1 MAMTLL
7 PETLRQTYQWGV
19 TLSPDP
25 RRAKRIYLSNRI
37 AAVGAFSSLFY
48 AILYPFI
55 GLSRFSGFSL
65 VVALAFAIIPL
76 LNRRGRTW
84 FSRVLLVAISDAAV
98 IFLSMALGKESGFHL
113 FLLPTAWLVLVVFDA
128 IERNTMV
135 WGIGLN
141 SIALLCLEAFAPQH
155 GMLLALE
162 GRNGRILHF
171 TVVATVQVVQIV
183 VVYYFF
189 LANRITETALAEAG
203 EAARAADK
211 AKSQFLANMSHEIR
225 TPLNGI
231 LGMSSLLMKSGMR
244 EEQKDLVQAIQS
256 SGLDL
261 MIIIGEILDLSK
273 IEAGKM
279 RIESAPFE
287 MAPLLESIL
296 RPFEHEAKRKR
307 LSLRLDSDPGIPQT
321 LIGDAIRLKQVLN
334 NLLGH
339 ALKFTQSGGI
349 TLRLRCSRPE
359 QASPAAIYRL
369 RFEVED
375 TGIGIPED
383 AQGRI
388 FQAFSQAEQSAS
400 RRYGGTGLG
409 LFISKQI
416 LSMMGGT
423 IGFRTRRGEGTVFHF
438 EIPFPAARTSGADA
452 ERAEGP
458 GSAPASRETVAAGP
472 SAKPAAKEQGG
483 GDGSRTAYETVPGT
497 LPSFDASGPRLL
509 IVEDHPLNQKVFSGF
524 LSQSGFSADVASGG
538 REALKLFALAP
549 YDMIFMDCHM
559 PGMDGLECTRALRE
573 MRFPGKRPTIIGV
586 TADAMI
592 GTREKCL
599 EAGMDDVITKPIL
612 ADELQAALSRWLGAA
627 KPAAAVPDRG
637 KLTASVWVDLSH
649 LKEMDEWIRVY
660 DPGFWDRAQ
669 EQFRDSSRRLID
681 SIRNGFEAGNIRE
694 AAESSHSLKG
704 LCLMLGFSR
713 MAESCKALEAICA
726 DGKTGWEMH
735 ITALEESMEPSM
747 TEMRRQVGQI

>member
-1 MAMTLL
+1 MATTLL
-7 PETLRQTYQWGV
+7 PETLRRTYQWGV
-19 TLSPDP
+19 SLSPDP

-37 AAVGAFSSLFY
+37 AAIAACSSLAY

-65 VVALAFAIIPL
+65 IVALSFAIVPL

-84 FSRVLLVAISDAAV
+84 FSRILLVAISNASV
-98 IFLSMALGKESGFHL
+98 IFLAMAFGKASGFHL
-113 FLLPTAWLVLVVFDA
+113 FLLPTAWLVLVIFDVD
-128 IERNTMV
+128 ERRTML

-141 SIALLCLEAFAPQH
+141 SLALLCLEAFAPQR
-155 GMLLALE
+155 GLFLMLE
-162 GRNGRILHF
+162 GRNVRILHF
-171 TVVATVQVVQIV
+171 AVVATVQVVQMV
-183 VVYYFF
+183 VVFYFF
-189 LANRITETALAEAG
+189 LANRITESALAEAG

-231 LGMSSLLMKSGMR
+231 LGMSSLLMKTGMR
-244 EEQKDLVQAIQS
+244 EEQKDLVQSIQS

-279 RIESAPFE
+279 RIESAPFAT
-287 MAPLLESIL
+287 APLLESVL
-296 RPFEHEAKRKR
+296 RPFEHEARRKR
-307 LSLRLDSDPGIPQT
+307 LSLRLEAAPGIPGT
-321 LIGDAIRLKQVLN
+321 LVGDAVRLKQVLN
-334 NLLGH
+334 NLLGN
-339 ALKFTQSGGI
+339 ALKFTQSGGV
-349 TLRLRCSRPE
+349 TLRVRPSRPDAG
-359 QASPAAIYRL
+359 QAAAHLL

-375 TGIGIPED
+375 TGIGIPEE
-383 AQGRI
+383 AQGRL
-388 FQAFSQAEQSAS
+388 FQAFSQAEQTAA

-438 EIPFPAARTSGADA
+438 EIPFRAAGIAGAEP
-452 ERAEGP
+452 ERAQ
-458 GSAPASRETVAAGP
+458 APE
-472 SAKPAAKEQGG
+472 AKPATPDAAGRSAAAAQTAPSAE
-483 GDGSRTAYETVPGT
+483 GSRTAQASVPGV
-497 LPSFDASGPRLL
+497 LPRSGASGPRLL
-509 IVEDHPLNQKVFSGF
+509 IVEDHPLNQKVLSGF

-538 REALKLFALAP
+538 REALKTFGVEP
-549 YDMIFMDCHM
+549 YDLVFMDCHM

-573 MRFPGKRPTIIGV
+573 MRFQGKRPVIIGV
-586 TADAMI
+586 TADAML
-592 GTREKCL
+592 GTRERCL
-599 EAGMDDVITKPIL
+599 EAGMDDVINKPIL

-627 KPAAAVPDRG
+627 KPAASVPDRG
-637 KLTASVWVDLSH
+637 NPGASVWVDLSH

-669 EQFRDSSRRLID
+669 EQFRNSSRRLMD
-681 SIRNGFEAGNIRE
+681 AIRNGFETGNIRE

-713 MAESCKALEAICA
+713 MADSCKALEAVCA
-726 DGKTGWEMH
+726 DGRTGWQAH
-735 ITALEESMEPSM
+735 IAALEESMEPSM
-747 TEMRRQVGQI
+747 AEMRRQVGRM

>member
-19 TLSPDP
+19 SLSSDP
-25 RRAKRIYLSNRI
+25 RRAKRIYLSNRV
-37 AAVGAFSSLFY
+37 AAIGGCSALFY

-65 VVALAFAIIPL
+65 AIALTFAIIPL

-84 FSRVLLVAISDAAV
+84 LSRVLLVAISDAAV
-98 IFLSMALGKESGFHL
+98 IFLSIALGKESGFHL

-128 IERNTMV
+128 VERSTMV

-141 SIALLCLEAFAPQH
+141 SIALLCLEAFAPRH
-155 GMLLALE
+155 GLLLALE

-231 LGMSSLLMKSGMR
+231 LGMSSLLMKTGMR
-244 EEQKDLVQAIQS
+244 EEQKELVQAIQS

-287 MAPLLESIL
+287 MAPLLESVL

-307 LSLRLDSDPGIPQT
+307 LSLRLDAHPGIPAA

-334 NLLGH
+334 NLLGN
-339 ALKFTQSGGI
+339 ALKFTQSGGV
-349 TLRLRCSRPE
+349 TLKVWSTPPDA
-359 QASPAAIYRL
+359 ASPAAVHRL
-369 RFEVED
+369 RFEIED

-438 EIPFPAARTSGADA
+438 EVPFPEARPAAAPRRPEGQAPIPDP
-452 ERAEGP
+452 RAA
-458 GSAPASRETVAAGP
+458 SAATP
-472 SAKPAAKEQGG
+472 SANPAAQDAPGT
-483 GDGSRTAYETVPGT
+483 DGSHTAYDTVPGT
-497 LPSFDASGPRLL
+497 LPRSEASEPRLL
-509 IVEDHPLNQKVFSGF
+509 IVEDHPLNQKVLSGF

-538 REALKLFALAP
+538 REALKIFAAAP
-549 YDMIFMDCHM
+549 YDLVFMDCHM

-573 MRFPGKRPTIIGV
+573 TRFQGKRPIIIGV
-586 TADAMI
+586 TADAMT
-592 GTREKCL
+592 GTRQKCL

-627 KPAAAVPDRG
+627 KPAAVGRERVGHA
-637 KLTASVWVDLSH
+637 ASVWVDLSH

-660 DPGFWDRAQ
+660 DPGFWERAQ

-681 SIRNGFEAGNIRE
+681 SIRNGFEKGNPRE

-713 MAESCKALEAICA
+713 MAESCKALEAACA
-726 DGKTGWEMH
+726 DGKPGWRTH
-735 ITALEESMEPSM
+735 VDALEESMEPSM
-747 TEMRRQVGQI
+747 AEMRRQVGQI